1 MYGYSKA
8 KVEEMKN
15 DLAKQMK
22 AEEELLKVEVH
33 KERGHRKHCPVKVTI
48 TSYLTYLNS
57 DLQAEIWLVRIA
69 PFTMIILI

>member
-1 MYGYSKA
+1 
-8 KVEEMKN
+8 MKN

-48 TSYLTYLNS
+48 TAYLTYYILYLNS
-57 DLQAEIWLVRIA
+57 DLQAEIWLVRKA
-69 PFTMIILI
+69 PFAMIILI